1 MGVKPGALDDWRDY
15 FRTSSSD
22 IFDIIEHAIM
32 VAASDCPQEFRI
44 RRDRIAEKLFS
55 CKLAKCVVCDNV
67 ELSVPAGGDGGGEEG
82 RGCCKIV
89 KFEEGGG
96 GGGGSKGS
104 KVNSSRDDQVV
115 EMNVMMN
122 QLSNYSFGEA
132 EALTDEIEEESQ
144 IVGEVLRI
152 KEILDNCQDESD
164 SVLFESL
171 RRLQLMVLSVD
182 SLKSVLTYL
191 ALFMPQATEIGK
203 SVNALRKH
211 SSKEIRHLART
222 LIEFWKDMVDEW
234 VNATAAIGGTEGTPE
249 SVNPSVVDDEEGLP
263 SPPLDEGV
271 FFATNTTMELS
282 QVCVCVCLFLFF
294 DGMDDDGNP
303 RNSGEFNK
311 NRENGRKPPRE
322 DRNIPKQK
330 PRETHA
336 PVIDKKGDEMR
347 PALKKQGAVAKLSK
361 PSSNT
366 ESGPGRPTKAV
377 HVERK
382 VSNGT
387 KFQEKPDKA
396 TIIQKPLAVQQDKCL
411 DDTARLEAA
420 KRRLHERYQQ
430 AENGPGVLEMKLFY
444 SMFMFSIAYPNLNI
458 GRDIIFFEQQAKRQR
473 TIQVMELHDLPKQGL
488 GSHRN
493 ANMRPGNHNRHWA
506 NGRR

>member
-1 MGVKPGALDDWRDY
+1 MGMKSETLDDWRDY

-44 RRDRIAEKLFS
+44 RRDRIAETLFS
-55 CKLAKCVVCDNV
+55 CKLAKCLQCDSV
-67 ELSVPAGGDGGGEEG
+67 ELSVPAGGGDGGGEG
-82 RGCCKIV
+82 GSCKIV
-89 KFEEGGG
+89 KFERDEFEG

-104 KVNSSRDDQVV
+104 KVNSCRDDHVV
-115 EMNVMMN
+115 EMNVMN
-122 QLSNYSFGEA
+122 QVSNYSFGEA

-152 KEILDNCQDESD
+152 KEILDNYEDESD

-182 SLKSVLTYL
+182 SLK
-191 ALFMPQATEIGK
+191 ATEIGK

-222 LIEFWKDMVDEW
+222 LIELWKDMVDEW

-271 FFATNTTMELS
+271 FFANTTMELS
-282 QVCVCVCLFLFF
+282 QFF

-330 PRETHA
+330 PRESHA
-336 PVIDKKGDEMR
+336 PVIDKRGDEMKKQG
-347 PALKKQGAVAKLSK
+347 PALKKQGAVVKPQR

-366 ESGPGRPTKAV
+366 ESGPGRPTKV
-377 HVERK
+377 VNVVRK
-382 VSNGT
+382 VSNET
-387 KFQEKPDKA
+387 KFQEKSDKA
-396 TIIQKPLAVQQDKCL
+396 TTIQKPVAVQQDKRL

-420 KRRLHERYQQ
+420 KRKLHERYQQ
-430 AENGPGVLEMKLFY
+430 AEN
-444 SMFMFSIAYPNLNI
+444 
-458 GRDIIFFEQQAKRQR
+458 AKRQR
-473 TIQVMELHDLPKQGL
+473 TIQVMELQDLPKQGL

-493 ANMRPGNHNRHWA
+493 TNMRPGNHNRNWA

>member
-1 MGVKPGALDDWRDY
+1 MGLKPGALDDWRDY

-82 RGCCKIV
+82 GGCCKIV
-89 KFEEGGG
+89 KFEEV

-104 KVNSSRDDQVV
+104 KVNSCRDDQVV

-182 SLKSVLTYL
+182 SLK
-191 ALFMPQATEIGK
+191 ATEIGK

-282 QVCVCVCLFLFF
+282 QFF

-347 PALKKQGAVAKLSK
+347 PALKKQGAVAKPSK

-387 KFQEKPDKA
+387 KFQEKSDKA

-430 AENGPGVLEMKLFY
+430 AEN
-444 SMFMFSIAYPNLNI
+444 
-458 GRDIIFFEQQAKRQR
+458 AKRQR

-506 NGRR
+506 SGRR

>member
-55 CKLAKCVVCDNV
+55 CKLAKCVACDNV
-67 ELSVPAGGDGGGEEG
+67 ELSVPAGGDGGGEVG
-82 RGCCKIV
+82 GGCCKIV

-96 GGGGSKGS
+96 GGSKGS
-104 KVNSSRDDQVV
+104 KVNSCRDDQVV

-263 SPPLDEGV
+263 SPPLDEGA

-282 QVCVCVCLFLFF
+282 QFF

-311 NRENGRKPPRE
+311 KRENGRKPPRE
-322 DRNIPKQK
+322 DRNVPKQK
-330 PRETHA
+330 PREIHA
-336 PVIDKKGDEMR
+336 PVIDNKGDEMR
-347 PALKKQGAVAKLSK
+347 PALKKQSAVAKPCK

-377 HVERK
+377 QVERK

-387 KFQEKPDKA
+387 KFQEKSDKA

-430 AENGPGVLEMKLFY
+430 AEN
-444 SMFMFSIAYPNLNI
+444 
-458 GRDIIFFEQQAKRQR
+458 AKRQR